1 MKIDL
6 RIRTVDSTPA
16 MVVAAAIAAERVG
29 FSAVW
34 LADQLSGETSG
45 GKWNLECWT
54 VLSAVAARTE
64 RIAIG
69 PFVLN
74 IANRDPATMAI
85 AAATLQ
91 SLSGG
96 RLLFGLGVG
105 AGATS
110 QYSKDQ
116 LQLGRVPPPDA
127 ERRASL
133 VAAIR
138 QTRALWTASGDTF
151 LKPDPLPPIIIGV
164 FGPKVANLAAEEA
177 DGIAVPLDGY
187 MGGPPME
194 DLIAV
199 ARARRQLVGGSPLIT
214 IVHSP
219 PRSEFDEERWLPGG
233 DVARRLEAV
242 GVDRFVL
249 QARPDPEVIGRADSR
264 LVMSHA

>member
-1 MKIDL
+1 MEIDL
-6 RIRTVDSTPA
+6 RIRTVDSEPA
-16 MVVAAAIAAERVG
+16 DVVAAAIAAERAG

-45 GKWNLECWT
+45 GRWNLECWT
-54 VLSAVAARTE
+54 LLSAVAARTT
-64 RIAIG
+64 RVMVG

-91 SLSGG
+91 RLSGG
-96 RLLFGLGVG
+96 RLLFGLGAG
-105 AGATS
+105 AGATNL
-110 QYSKDQ
+110 YSRDQ
-116 LQLGRVPPPDA
+116 LDLGRIPAADH
-127 ERRASL
+127 ERRAAL

-138 QTRALWTASGDTF
+138 QTRQLWTEGTDTF
-151 LKPDPLPPIIIGV
+151 LKPDPHPPIIIGT
-164 FGPKVANLAAEEA
+164 FGPKVARIAAEEA

-194 DLIAV
+194 ELIAM
-199 ARARRQLVGGSPLIT
+199 ARDRRQEVGGKALIT

-219 PRSEFDEERWLPGG
+219 PRSEFDEDRWLPGSS
-233 DVARRLEAV
+233 VSKRLLEA

-249 QARPDPEVIGRADSR
+249 QALPDPQRISHVDSR
-264 LVMSHA
+264 LVMAHA

>member
-6 RIRTVDSTPA
+6 RIRTVDATPET
-16 MVVAAAIAAERVG
+16 VVAAAIAAERAG

-45 GKWNLECWT
+45 GRWNLECWT
-54 VLSAVAARTE
+54 LLSAVAARTH
-64 RIAIG
+64 RIQIG

-74 IANRDPATMAI
+74 IANRDPGTMAI

-96 RLLFGLGVG
+96 RLLFGLGAG

-110 QYSKDQ
+110 QSSKDQ
-116 LQLGRVPPPDA
+116 LQLGRVPPSDA
-127 ERRASL
+127 ARRDAL

-138 QTRALWTASGDTF
+138 QTQALWTASGDTF
-151 LKPDPLPPIIIGV
+151 LKPDPLPPIIIGT
-164 FGPKVANLAAEEA
+164 FGPKVAQLAAEVA

-187 MGGPPME
+187 MSGPPME
-194 DLIAV
+194 DLISI
-199 ARARRQLVGGSPLIT
+199 ARARREAVGGRPLIT

-219 PRSEFDEERWLPGG
+219 PRSEFDEDRWLPGG
-233 DVARRLEAV
+233 AVAGRLQAAA
-242 GVDRFVL
+242 VDRFVL
-249 QARPDPEVIGRADSR
+249 QARPDPEHIGRADPR
-264 LVMSHA
+264 LVVSYA